1 MNYSAGLVS
10 QSFWFVEIKKI
21 IKLVNDGMTEDEI
34 KNLCIDENLFGAM
47 KEYRAK
53 RIYGYIW
60 NRIKQLDKTMIDI
73 FCTSDIATQKVIN
86 LISILKSDRL
96 FLEFMFEVYREK
108 NILGVNVIE
117 DSDVNIFFKNKEIQS
132 EGVAAWSDATKCRL
146 RSIYINYLTD
156 SNLLNVV
163 EKKKIITPPILD
175 IALERYL
182 EANGDDTILKAI
194 TGVV

>member
-60 NRIKQLDKTMIDI
+60 NRIKQLDKTMIAVSY
-73 FCTSDIATQKVIN
+73 TH
-86 LISILKSDRL
+86 
-96 FLEFMFEVYREK
+96 
-108 NILGVNVIE
+108 
-117 DSDVNIFFKNKEIQS
+117 
-132 EGVAAWSDATKCRL
+132 
-146 RSIYINYLTD
+146 LT
-156 SNLLNVV
+156 LP
-163 EKKKIITPPILD
+163 T
-175 IALERYL
+175 
-182 EANGDDTILKAI
+182 T
-194 TGVV
+194 